1 MDRISENISRILAEY
16 NIIQKKDAA
25 ICTYG
30 IVLFLTSVLEIGAI
44 LIISLFL
51 GNFTETVV
59 FLLGFLPIRI
69 YAGGYHA
76 DTKLRCFLILV
87 CVYIMFTLLMMIDIV
102 EIYKYAMIAVPVAVI
117 MCVYLWAPLKHKNKS
132 LNYKEKKKFRA
143 ISLTVSVIEGMA
155 VILLR
160 LFNIQNKF
168 SIALFLGLL
177 TVLLSIIAA
186 KIKEFFIEMRE
197 KI

>member
-186 KIKEFFIEMRE
+186 KIKEFFIERRE

>member
-143 ISLTVSVIEGMA
+143 ISLTVSVIEGVA

-186 KIKEFFIEMRE
+186 KIKEFFIERRE